1 MRVIKF
7 FLLITMSI
15 LFTFCGSKSDK
26 EIFEDAKKLL
36 TEEKYDEACA
46 TFEKLAVDQKE
57 SELAPKSLLECAK
70 LYQGQVVTNL
80 GGKESFNKAV
90 DLYKKIFVD
99 YPKSKEAEN
108 ALFMAGFILANDL
121 SDLENA
127 KNTYELFL
135 ENYPNGELSDD
146 AIVELKNLGKSPEE
160 ILMEKIQQ

>member
-1 MRVIKF
+1 MRFIK
-7 FLLITMSI
+7 LLSLLAISF

-26 EIFEDAKKLL
+26 EMFEDAKKFL
-36 TEEKYDEACA
+36 TEEKYDEACVA
-46 TFEKLAVDQKE
+46 FEKLAVEQTE
-57 SELAPKSLLECAK
+57 SDLAPKSLLECAK

-90 DLYKKIFVD
+90 ELYKKISND
-99 YPKSKEAEN
+99 YPKSDEAEN

-127 KNTYELFL
+127 KKTYELFL
-135 ENYPNGELSDD
+135 EKYPDGDLSDD